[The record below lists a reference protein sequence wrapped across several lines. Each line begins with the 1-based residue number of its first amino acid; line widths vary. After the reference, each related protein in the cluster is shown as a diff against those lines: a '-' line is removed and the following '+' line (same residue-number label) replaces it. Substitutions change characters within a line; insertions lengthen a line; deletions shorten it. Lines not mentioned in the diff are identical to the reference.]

1 MYRAHLAPVELFCAP
16 PLYATAAV
24 SLPAVL
30 VLLLGAIGDLTGPVA
45 PGPISSQNL
54 SYWYVG
60 MTPHLCHLHL
70 AVQFPKQVSLPLR
83 QSFLLKGRCHLR
95 TCLLQH
101 KHTVFA
107 SPFLSTANCICPF
120 LELFPPTDS
129 SHSHPHQG
137 PTRYPYPIEHHQACC
152 TVRKGEFGV
161 SSLDIPILPPS
172 KGCRLAFV

>member
-16 PLYATAAV
+16 PMYATAAV

-83 QSFLLKGRCHLR
+83 QSFLFKGRVSSAHLSATTQAHCFCAAFLIHCELHLSFSR
-95 TCLLQH
+95 NTSAHQFIPL
-101 KHTVFA
+101 A
-107 SPFLSTANCICPF
+107 SPPRTNALPLS
-120 LELFPPTDS
+120 
-129 SHSHPHQG
+129 H
-137 PTRYPYPIEHHQACC
+137 
-152 TVRKGEFGV
+152 
-161 SSLDIPILPPS
+161 
-172 KGCRLAFV
+172 

>member
-30 VLLLGAIGDLTGPVA
+30 VLLLGAIGDLRGPVA

-60 MTPHLCHLHL
+60 MTPHLCHLRL

-83 QSFLLKGRCHLR
+83 QSFFLKGRCHLR

-101 KHTVFA
+101 QHSVFVWP
-107 SPFLSTANCICPF
+107 SLSLANRICPF
-120 LELFPPTDS
+120 LQIVPPTNS

-137 PTRYPYPIEHHQACC
+137 PTRYPYPIEHHQ
-152 TVRKGEFGV
+152 
-161 SSLDIPILPPS
+161 SLLYGS
-172 KGCRLAFV
+172 KG